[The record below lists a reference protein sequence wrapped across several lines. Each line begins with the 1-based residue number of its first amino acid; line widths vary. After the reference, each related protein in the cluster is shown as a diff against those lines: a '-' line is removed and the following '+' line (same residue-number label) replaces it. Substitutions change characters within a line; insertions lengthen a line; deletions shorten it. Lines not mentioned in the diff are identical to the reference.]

1 MSSRLRHCFSEINL
15 LPGGLSFALFAASDI
30 KAEFD
35 SRARSSY
42 RLDMT
47 DALLMLGILVVL
59 ASLLFFWAYYVRRRP
74 REKNGVPIISTR
86 EQQDEESS
94 GRRRVR
100 VRRKRRRHHPD
111 NFPRNPTLGE
121 TGGLP
126 PLRPDEEP
134 APSEGD
140 TSSPPQSKA

>member
-1 MSSRLRHCFSEINL
+1 LSEINL
-15 LPGGLSFALFAASDI
+15 LPGGWSFALFAASDI

-35 SRARSSY
+35 SRARSTY

-86 EQQDEESS
+86 ETQEDQD
-94 GRRRVR
+94 GRKRVR
-100 VRRKRRRHHPD
+100 MRRKRRRHHPD

-134 APSEGD
+134 APPEGG
-140 TSSPPQSKA
+140 TSPPPQPKA